1 MLRIIATLIT
11 DLVFQYCSAE
21 CQKQHWPLH
30 KVSCKSPMLRSSWKP
45 SWYTERR
52 QPSWITKDDSGALMG
67 ITTYGPTKY
76 LWGNMPAFDLL
87 NCKEN
92 EQEVPNR
99 MSFLFAGRLPH
110 GDEND

>member
-1 MLRIIATLIT
+1 
-11 DLVFQYCSAE
+11 
-21 CQKQHWPLH
+21 
-30 KVSCKSPMLRSSWKP
+30 
-45 SWYTERR
+45 
-52 QPSWITKDDSGALMG
+52 MG
-67 ITTYGPTKY
+67 ITTYGPRKY